1 MAISATQYIDLLY
14 KKLLGVDKTDLPANK
29 SAAGETIASPLM
41 LRGDILWKQSD
52 QIPATAAAVTNIVQ
66 AYTGTNTVTA
76 TADNTTTAVGGVFP
90 TWKTGLTNWIPPEFD
105 TVNLSNTYRV
115 QVYYGASGLSN
126 PQTSGTQIYA
136 DGSGGTGEWY
146 FDYKA
151 GTLNFI
157 GGTIPTGMTGSSVIY
172 ISGYR
177 YVGQVGTNYLI
188 ANTGPQTLTGNVAIA
203 NTTASTS
210 NTTGALIVSGGLGV
224 TGNVYIDA
232 VYLTS
237 NNFSANAITV
247 DGGGF

>member
-1 MAISATQYIDLLY
+1 MAISTSQYIDLLY

-52 QIPATAAAVTNIVQ
+52 QIPATAAAVSGIVQ
-66 AYTGTNTVTA
+66 AYTGTGTVAA

-157 GGTIPTGMTGSSVIY
+157 GGTIPTGMKGSSVIY

>member
-52 QIPATAAAVTNIVQ
+52 QIPSTAASVSGIVQ
-66 AYTGTNTVTA
+66 GYTGTGTIAA
-76 TADNTTTAVGGVFP
+76 TADNTTTAIGGVYP

-105 TVNLSNTYRV
+105 TANLSNTYRV

-126 PQTSGTQIYA
+126 PQTGGTQIYA

-157 GGTIPTGMTGSSVIY
+157 GGTIPSGMTGSSVIY

-177 YVGQVGTNYLI
+177 YIGQIGTNYLI
-188 ANTGPQTLTGNVAIA
+188 ANTGSQLLSGNVAIA
-203 NTTASTS
+203 NTTSSTS
-210 NTTGALIVSGGLGV
+210 NTTGALTVAGGLGV
-224 TGNVYIDA
+224 TGNVYVDGINI
-232 VYLTS
+232 TT
-237 NNFSANAITV
+237 NNFTANNLVV

>member
-14 KKLLGVDKTDLPANK
+14 KKLLGVGKTDLPGNK
-29 SAAGETIASPLM
+29 SAAGEVIASPLM

-52 QIPATAAAVTNIVQ
+52 QIPTTAAAVTDIVQ
-66 AYTGTNTVTA
+66 AYTATGTATT
-76 TADNTTTAVGGVFP
+76 TADNTTTAIGGVYP

-126 PQTSGTQIYA
+126 PQSQGTQIYA

-146 FDYKA
+146 FDYKS

-157 GGTIPTGMTGSSVIY
+157 GGTIPTGMTSVSVIY

-177 YVGQVGTNYLI
+177 YIGQVGTNYLI
-188 ANTGPQTLTGNVAIA
+188 ANTGPQLLSGNVAI
-203 NTTASTS
+203 S
-210 NTTGALIVSGGLGV
+210 NTTVSISNTSGALTVAGGLGV
-224 TGNVYIDA
+224 TGNVYLDSL
-232 VYLTS
+232 YLTS
-237 NNFSANAITV
+237 NNITANSITV